1 MTGLA
6 LDGID
11 VDAHSPETL
20 AIFWAALL
28 DREAAPGTGSDW
40 CVVPPGL
47 GGEGEGLRL
56 RFVPTSVRKAS
67 QNRIHLDLTTASA
80 SSMEAMIARA
90 LRAGGRRADIGQ
102 GDEDPHEV
110 LADPEGN
117 KMCIIEP
124 DNGFLRGTGVIG
136 AVNCDGTRALGE
148 FWSAALGWPL
158 VWDEGEETAIQ
169 SPRGG
174 AKITWS
180 GTPLMPR
187 HGRDRIRLALRVG
200 NAAELST
207 ACERLERLGARV
219 ASAGGPPAGA
229 SSRTMTDP
237 DGNEFVVR
245 VALPH

>member
-20 AIFWAALL
+20 AGYWAALL
-28 DREAAPGTGSDW
+28 DREAAPWTGRDW
-40 CVVPPGL
+40 CVLPPDRD
-47 GGEGEGLRL
+47 GLRL
-56 RFVPTSVRKAS
+56 RFVPKRVPKAS

-80 SSMEAMIARA
+80 PEMEATIARV

-102 GDEDPHEV
+102 GSEDPHEV

-117 KMCIIEP
+117 EMCIIEP
-124 DNGFLRGTGVIG
+124 GNGFLRGTGVIG
-136 AVNCDGTRALGE
+136 AVNCDGTHALGE
-148 FWSAALGWPL
+148 FWSAALDLPL

-187 HGRDRIRLALRVG
+187 HGKDRIRLALRVG

-207 ACERLERLGARV
+207 ACARLERLGARI
-219 ASAGGPPAGA
+219 ASGDDPLLPGA
-229 SSRTMTDP
+229 TSTTMTDP
-237 DGNEFVVR
+237 DGNEFTVR
-245 VALPH
+245 IALPR